1 MSNYDDYED
10 NSIENTLKAMAL
22 GFTLDFILFITITVF
37 FYTHPLITDDV
48 INYMITISHS
58 IVGSANT
65 MGGNIINNSTPILL
79 IIIIIILSIICILIY
94 KSAHKENNN

>member
-58 IVGSANT
+58 IKLF
-65 MGGNIINNSTPILL
+65 NS
-79 IIIIIILSIICILIY
+79 SFNFFYFNKCY
-94 KSAHKENNN
+94 FS